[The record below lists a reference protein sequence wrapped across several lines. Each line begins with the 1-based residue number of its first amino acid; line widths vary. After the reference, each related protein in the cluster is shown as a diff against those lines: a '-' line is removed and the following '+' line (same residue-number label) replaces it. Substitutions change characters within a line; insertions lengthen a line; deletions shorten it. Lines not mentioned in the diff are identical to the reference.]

1 MLIVDLNKVYTNI
14 LVIIFLVNGMM
25 IYDGNMSQEKLV
37 QKSLRYQHHQN
48 NYKDTPASGLIPL
61 GLKINKSPAIE
72 IVADDFEL
80 KWKNKLY
87 NTERRLVELLQL

>member
-87 NTERRLVELLQL
+87 NAERRLVELLQL